1 MLNGTANS
9 ELVQNKGQQDVPG
22 LPVIQA
28 ALCDESAY
36 YNSTTSYLGNDG
48 DSDSGKTEVPAK
60 EVAAPSNAALANE
73 DEGESGIAEESA
85 DIEAGG
91 SGENFA

>member
-1 MLNGTANS
+1 MRVRYPDPPVDTVLARFHGANA
-9 ELVQNKGQQDVPG
+9 K
-22 LPVIQA
+22 
-28 ALCDESAY
+28 CDESTY

-60 EVAAPSNAALANE
+60 EVTAPSNAALANG
-73 DEGESGIAEESA
+73 DEGESGVAEESA

-91 SGENFA
+91 SGENVA